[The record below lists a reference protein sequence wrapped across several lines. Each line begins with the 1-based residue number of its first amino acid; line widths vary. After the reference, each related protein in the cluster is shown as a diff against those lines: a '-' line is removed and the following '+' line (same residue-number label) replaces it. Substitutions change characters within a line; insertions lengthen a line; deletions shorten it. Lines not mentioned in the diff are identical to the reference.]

1 MLASSP
7 LGLDR
12 ERIADG
18 GREQRAHRAR
28 SPRTRRGWMM
38 CCCFSGG
45 AADFL
50 GTRLAVGP
58 APITSLDGDITTPVS
73 YSYLDGKDWSADG
86 VGALK

>member
-50 GTRLAVGP
+50 GTRLAVGLLRSR
-58 APITSLDGDITTPVS
+58 ASTEI
-73 YSYLDGKDWSADG
+73 
-86 VGALK
+86 